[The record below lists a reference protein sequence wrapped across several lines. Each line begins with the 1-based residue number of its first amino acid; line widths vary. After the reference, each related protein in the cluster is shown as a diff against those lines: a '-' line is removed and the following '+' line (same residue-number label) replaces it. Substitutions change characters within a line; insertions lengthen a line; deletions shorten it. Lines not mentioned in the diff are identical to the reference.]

1 MGLESAFTT
10 IFAAI
15 GSSAALGIVA
25 KLFANTIA
33 KGVIKKY
40 ELVNQTKLETQ
51 KAEYQKEIE
60 SLKSQLSQLQKEH
73 EVTFTSL
80 YKKREDCITELYRL
94 MLGCLSL
101 ADKKLED
108 FSINLETDF
117 RALNDYFDHHR
128 LYFPKDIA
136 LEINNVMNLGYKLV
150 HEKSEQKYEEQ
161 LQVLRIEVFDQME
174 DLFRDM
180 LKAENHR

>member
-1 MGLESAFTT
+1 MDLESAFAT
-10 IFAAI
+10 IFAAF
-15 GSSAALGIVA
+15 GSSAALCVVA

-33 KGVIKKY
+33 TGMIKKY
-40 ELVNQTKLETQ
+40 ELVNQTKLELQ
-51 KAEYQKEIE
+51 KTEYQKEIE
-60 SLKSQLSQLQKEH
+60 NLKSQLSQLQKEH

-80 YKKREDCITELYRL
+80 YKKREDCITELYRRT
-94 MLGCLSL
+94 LGCLSL
-101 ADKKLED
+101 ANKKLEN

-117 RALNDYFDHHR
+117 RALNDYFEHHR

-136 LEINNVMNLGYKLV
+136 LEINNVMNLGYQLV
-150 HEKSEQKYEEQ
+150 HEKSEEKYEEQ
-161 LQVLRIEVFDQME
+161 LKVLCSKVFDQME

>member
-1 MGLESAFTT
+1 MSLESAFTT
-10 IFAAI
+10 LFAAI
-15 GSSAALGIVA
+15 SSTAALGVVA
-25 KLFANTIA
+25 RLFANTIA

-40 ELVNQTKLETQ
+40 ELVNQAKLESQ
-51 KAEYQKEIE
+51 RAEYQKEIE

-94 MLGCLSL
+94 MLSCLSL

-117 RALNDYFDHHR
+117 RVLNDYFDHHR

-136 LEINNVMNLGYKLV
+136 LEINEVMNLDYTLV
-150 HEKSEQKYEEQ
+150 HEKSEEKYEQQ
-161 LQVLRIEVFDQME
+161 LQFLCAKVFDQME

>member
-1 MGLESAFTT
+1 MSLESAFTT

-15 GSSAALGIVA
+15 GSSAALGVVA

-33 KGVIKKY
+33 TGVIKKY
-40 ELVNQTKLETQ
+40 ELVNQAKLESQRT
-51 KAEYQKEIE
+51 EYQKEIE

-94 MLGCLSL
+94 MLSCLSL

-136 LEINNVMNLGYKLV
+136 LEINKVMNLGYTLV
-150 HEKSEQKYEEQ
+150 HEKSEEKYEQQ
-161 LQVLRIEVFDQME
+161 LQFLCVKVFDQME